1 MKGKV
6 VCKAEWIRFTERQ
19 KLPMFEDW
27 DETVKQK
34 LPALTYKEFTA
45 ENLSF
50 LAVKFL
56 KKKTYFQN
64 PMLAD

>member
-1 MKGKV
+1 
-6 VCKAEWIRFTERQ
+6 
-19 KLPMFEDW
+19 MFEDW

-50 LAVKFL
+50 LAVKL
-56 KKKTYFQN
+56 LKQKKKTDFQN

>member
-1 MKGKV
+1 
-6 VCKAEWIRFTERQ
+6 
-19 KLPMFEDW
+19 MFEDW
-27 DETVKQK
+27 DETVKEK